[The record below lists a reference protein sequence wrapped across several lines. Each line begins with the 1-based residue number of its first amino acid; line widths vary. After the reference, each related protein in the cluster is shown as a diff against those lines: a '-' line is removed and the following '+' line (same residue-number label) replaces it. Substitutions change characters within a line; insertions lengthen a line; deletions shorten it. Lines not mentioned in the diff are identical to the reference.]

1 MPNAEIFIEKF
12 NKLDHYL
19 EYLLGGFKG
28 SFIEKKDRL
37 KYNTRIKYTVKR
49 YDDDLETINR
59 LRNVVAHERFLDG
72 KPIADPREDVL
83 YKMDE
88 IFEALAR
95 PMTVYDRRS
104 KAATLIFSYTEPLS
118 KALRYMKEQDF
129 SQIVVEKGGR
139 YSFLRREDTAVWLE
153 NMEQAGKVP
162 SPSEVTI
169 GELMREDVG
178 HKCHIAK
185 DATVYEA
192 LTFFQESDQGY
203 PALII
208 TESGREYERPL
219 GVLTPMDLIDYVS
232 IAGPPEY

>member
-1 MPNAEIFIEKF
+1 MPNAEIFIEKY

-28 SFIEKKDRL
+28 SFIEKKDKLRAD
-37 KYNTRIKYTVKR
+37 RRVKYTIRR

-72 KPIADPREDVL
+72 RPMADPREDVL
-83 YKMDE
+83 EKLDE

-104 KAATLIFSYTEPLS
+104 RTAPFIFNYLEPLS
-118 KALRYMKEQDF
+118 KALRYMREQDF

-139 YSFLRREDTAVWLE
+139 YGFLRREDTAVWLE
-153 NMEQAGKVP
+153 RMVQEGRVP
-162 SPSEVTI
+162 SPSEATI
-169 GELMREDVG
+169 GELMREEPG
-178 HKCHIAK
+178 HRCHIAK